1 MCAVNWT
8 IEPRVLIIL
17 RSIYTSREKTCCFFL
32 LERIFSNDFLL
43 GSSLLL
49 GIRNWT
55 NSRSFDLG
63 KVILKILV
71 RIDSFRKYE
80 SKMWNGNF
88 YRGGFVFR
96 EDRSCL
102 CACIWEI
109 KFIECISLQLA
120 TLFVFIKSITICC
133 DIRGLFFA
141 VLITSFGLL
150 YKSRNLLYLPSACA
164 QNFIIDFL
172 ENEETS

>member
-17 RSIYTSREKTCCFFL
+17 RSIYTSREKTCYFFL
-32 LERIFSNDFLL
+32 LERIFSTDFLL

-63 KVILKILV
+63 EVISKILV

-150 YKSRNLLYLPSACA
+150 YKSRNRLYLPSACA

-172 ENEETS
+172 EKEETS